1 MKNITIEID
10 GRSAKAE
17 VGTTILQTAKRLGI
31 EIPTLCYEEAIKP
44 YGACRLCVVETV
56 LDGTTRMQSS
66 CSVPVEEG
74 MIVKTNSERVV
85 KGRKILLELYLARC
99 PEVPKVRELC
109 DQYGVTETRF
119 KTFDKVED
127 CVLCGLCV
135 RACDELVGARAI
147 DFVGRG
153 TERKV
158 NVPFE
163 RMWDTCLACGACTYV
178 CPTGHIQN
186 EALRVAQLKRQL
198 GIQRECRYMLM
209 GAVSNKLCPNNYE
222 CWRCEYDQRTE
233 YRLGGHAALAL
244 NPAQRQGTGYKI

>member
-1 MKNITIEID
+1 MNNITLEID
-10 GRSAKAE
+10 GKIVRAKE
-17 VGTTILQTAKRLGI
+17 GTTILQAAERSGI
-31 EIPTLCYEEAIKP
+31 EIPTLCYEEAMRP
-44 YGACRLCVVETV
+44 YAACRLCVVETII
-56 LDGTTRMQSS
+56 DGRSRFQSS
-66 CSVPVEEG
+66 CSLSVAEG
-74 MIVKTNSERVV
+74 MIVKTNSEPVV

-99 PEVPKVRELC
+99 PEVKRVRELC

-119 KTFDKVED
+119 KTFERSED

-135 RACDELVGARAI
+135 RACEELVGARAI

-158 NVPFE
+158 DVPFE
-163 RMWDTCLACGACTYV
+163 RMWDECVACGACTYV

-186 EALRVAQLKRQL
+186 ETHRVAQLKRQL

-244 NPAQRQGTGYKI
+244 KPAQRHGG